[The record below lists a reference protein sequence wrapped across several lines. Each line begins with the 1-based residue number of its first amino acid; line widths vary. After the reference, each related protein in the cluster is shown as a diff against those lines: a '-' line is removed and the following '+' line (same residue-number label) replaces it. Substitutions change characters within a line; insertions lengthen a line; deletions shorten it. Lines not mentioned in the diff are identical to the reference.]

1 MLGERE
7 PLGTLKKAESGASQ
21 TPNREHG
28 DMLLMK
34 EIWLGKPQAQQGAVA
49 EWHK

>member
-7 PLGTLKKAESGASQ
+7 PPGTLKKAESGASQ
-21 TPNREHG
+21 TPNPEHG

-34 EIWLGKPQAQQGAVA
+34 AIWSGKPQAQQGAMA
-49 EWHK
+49 E